1 MPKPTATPDPENSP
15 RIHRDKTRRGQF
27 GPGNPGT
34 PFQPGNQGR
43 PRGARDKAAT
53 KLARLFQGEAE
64 RIGRRAIEL
73 AEEGRVGCVKLVL
86 DRAFAEPRAER
97 TLPNLQLPVLKTG
110 ADALAAMGLVA
121 AALADGTITTDM
133 ARDLS
138 VTVDAFRKMY
148 ELANLESRIVAL
160 EARVRNQGRASWR
173 TASFAGSDGV
183 GT

>member
-1 MPKPTATPDPENSP
+1 MPKPTTPENSP

-27 GPGNPGT
+27 GPGNPGK
-34 PFQPGNQGR
+34 PFQQGNQGR

-86 DRAFAEPRAER
+86 DRAFIEPRAER
-97 TLPNLQLPVLKTG
+97 TLAALKLPVLKTG
-110 ADALAAMGLVA
+110 ADALAAMGLVT

-148 ELANLESRIVAL
+148 ELADLESRINAL
-160 EARVRNQGRASWR
+160 EATVRGRRGRAVL
-173 TASFAGSDGV
+173 TASNDAADAV

>member
-1 MPKPTATPDPENSP
+1 MPKSTTPENSP

-27 GPGNPGT
+27 GVGNPGK

-97 TLPNLQLPVLKTG
+97 TLPALTLPVLKTG
-110 ADALAAMGLVA
+110 ADALAAMGLIA
-121 AALADGTITTDM
+121 AALAAGTITTDM

-148 ELANLESRIVAL
+148 ELADLEGRIEAL
-160 EARVRNQGRASWR
+160 EAMAKGRRGRPAFIASNAR
-173 TASFAGSDGV
+173 FDDV

>member
-1 MPKPTATPDPENSP
+1 MPKPTTTPDSENSA
-15 RIHRDKTRRGQF
+15 RIPRDKTRGRPF
-27 GPGNPGT
+27 GLANPGK
-34 PFQPGNQGR
+34 PFSPGNQGR

-86 DRAFAEPRAER
+86 DRAFAEPRPER

-121 AALADGTITTDM
+121 AALADGTITTHM

-138 VTVDAFRKMY
+138 VTVDAFRKMF
-148 ELANLESRIVAL
+148 ELANLEGRINAL
-160 EARVRNQGRASWR
+160 EARMRDRQRGA
-173 TASFAGSDGV
+173 
-183 GT
+183 